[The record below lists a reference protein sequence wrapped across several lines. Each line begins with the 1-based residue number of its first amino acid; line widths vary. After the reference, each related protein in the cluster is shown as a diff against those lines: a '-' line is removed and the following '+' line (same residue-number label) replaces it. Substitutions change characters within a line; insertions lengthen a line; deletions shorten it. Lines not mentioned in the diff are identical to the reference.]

1 MNAVRDDLNPKFVF
15 FSRFAGGA
23 LDASVITAE
32 VDRAITAW
40 CADLL
45 QSSAPFAIAGDAA
58 VDILNPVAPAGP
70 LRIDLWVEDLDATSC
85 TWGFLCSSENGAT
98 AYARGERTVN
108 KLDPRSHRP
117 LPWSDSFVRT
127 NADLL
132 RDFHAF
138 A

>member
-15 FSRFAGGA
+15 FSRFAGGT
-23 LDASVITAE
+23 LDASVITAQ

-40 CADLL
+40 CAELL
-45 QSSAPFAIAGDAA
+45 ASSAPFDITGDAA
-58 VDILNPVAPAGP
+58 VEILNPIAPAGT

-98 AYARGERTVN
+98 AYARGDRTVN

-117 LPWSDSFVRT
+117 LPWSDSFRRT

-132 RDFHAF
+132 RDFHSF